1 MYEKNGNIN
10 KETENLTRNQKQ
22 ILELKNTVTSVKIS
36 VQVFKGRF
44 KQEEKRISELEDN
57 EYYSLRNR
65 KEKGLNKREQNLRD
79 LWDTSKGPLSPGE
92 ERIFEEWLKISQV

>member
-1 MYEKNGNIN
+1 MLKEVKENVEKIKVMQKKNGNIN

-22 ILELKNTVTSVKIS
+22 ILELTVTSVKIS
-36 VQVFKGRF
+36 AQVFKGRF

-57 EYYSLRNR
+57 EYYSLRNK

-79 LWDTSKGPLSPGE
+79 LWDTSK
-92 ERIFEEWLKISQV
+92 